1 MAAAEDA
8 QDVVFSGSIKK
19 GQSLTSDGNGPI

>member
-19 GQSLTSDGNGPI
+19 GRSLIATGMAI